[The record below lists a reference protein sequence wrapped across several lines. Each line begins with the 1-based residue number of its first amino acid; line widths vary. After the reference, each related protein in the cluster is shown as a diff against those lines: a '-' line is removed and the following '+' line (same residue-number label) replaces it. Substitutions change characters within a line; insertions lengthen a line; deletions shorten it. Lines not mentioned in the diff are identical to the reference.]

1 MTLSNALQQA
11 WYRPTSW
18 SLCLLPL
25 SWLFRLVAMLRRFC
39 QQRLS
44 PSPALPV
51 PVIVVGNISVGG
63 TGKTPLLTSLVDHF
77 IKLGYRPGVISRGYG
92 GDHGDNP
99 MLVTSESTAEQVGDE
114 PLLLACHCPV
124 VVCKDR
130 YRAGL
135 FLLEHTD
142 CDLIMSDDGLQH
154 YRLPRDIELVVVDGE
169 RGFGNRHCLPAGPL
183 REPVT
188 RLEEVDFVLVNGSES
203 TDHKVNQEVF
213 QLLPVGLRHLKSGT
227 VISPQQ
233 WQGGKRVHAV
243 AGIGNPQR
251 FARSLKTLGLEP
263 ILHPLPDHHV
273 FTGEELSF
281 DDDLPVIITAKDAVK
296 CAHFGLDNI
305 WVLDVTAVLSSD
317 LLSRLAKRVA
327 ILKKST

>member
-1 MTLSNALQQA
+1 MTFSNALQQA
-11 WYRPTSW
+11 WYRPHSW
-18 SLCLLPL
+18 SACLLPL
-25 SWLFRLVAMLRRFC
+25 SWLFRTMAVVRRFYL
-39 QQRLS
+39 QRVT
-44 PSPALPV
+44 PNPALPV

-63 TGKTPLLTSLVDHF
+63 TGKTPLLASLVDHF
-77 IKLGYRPGVISRGYG
+77 CKLGYRPGVVSRGYG
-92 GDHGDNP
+92 GERVQMP
-99 MLVTSESTAEQVGDE
+99 MLVTADSTAAQVGDE
-114 PLLLACHCPV
+114 PLLLARHCPV
-124 VVCKDR
+124 AVSPDR
-130 YRAGL
+130 YAAAV

-188 RLEEVDFVLVNGSES
+188 RLGEVDFVLVNGPES
-203 TDHKVNQEVF
+203 ADKKDNQEEF
-213 QLLPVGLRHLKSGT
+213 HLLPIGLRHLKGGT

-273 FTGEELSF
+273 FTGKELSF

-296 CAHFGLDNI
+296 CAHFGLDNL

-327 ILKKST
+327 TLKKST

>member
-11 WYRPTSW
+11 WYRPRSW
-18 SLCLLPL
+18 TLCLLPL
-25 SWLFRLVAMLRRFC
+25 SWLFRLVAMLRRFY

-51 PVIVVGNISVGG
+51 PLIVVGNISVGG
-63 TGKTPLLTSLVDHF
+63 TGKTPLLASLVDHF

-92 GDHGDNP
+92 GNHGNGP
-99 MLVTSESTAEQVGDE
+99 MLVTPESSAKQVGDE
-114 PLLLACHCPV
+114 PLLLARHCPV
-124 VVCKDR
+124 VVSKDR
-130 YRAGL
+130 YQAGL

-183 REPVT
+183 REPVK
-188 RLEEVDFVLVNGSES
+188 RIGEVDFVLANGSDSGHE
-203 TDHKVNQEVF
+203 VAGQEVF
-213 QLLPVGLRHLKSGT
+213 HLRPIGLRDLKQGT
-227 VISPQQ
+227 VVAPQQ

-263 ILHPLPDHHV
+263 ILPPLPDHHV
-273 FTGEELSF
+273 FSGEELTF

-296 CAHFGLDNI
+296 CAHFGLDNL

-317 LLSRLAKRVA
+317 VLTRLAKQVA
-327 ILKKST
+327 KLNKSA